1 MKTITA
7 VIVDDEPLAR
17 ERVRELLETEDDVDV
32 VGEASNGAEALT
44 MIASEEPDLVFLD
57 IQMPGL
63 DGFAVLRELGQDRMP
78 TVVFVT
84 AFDEYAMQA
93 FDAHAI
99 DYLLKPFDRER
110 FAMTLTRARDV
121 MRGRAKS
128 DLDARLASLL
138 DELQPGPSYLDRV
151 LVKTGGRSLLLR
163 VEDID
168 WIEAAGN
175 YLRLHVGRQRHL
187 LRETMA
193 GLESQLDPGRFV
205 RVHRSSMVNLERIA
219 SFEPALHGDYRI
231 TLGDGRSLT
240 LTRTYKGRMEEA
252 LGREL

>member
-17 ERVRELLETEDDVDV
+17 ERVRELLEAEEDIDI

-44 MIASEEPDLVFLD
+44 MIASDEPDLVFLD

-110 FAMTLTRARDV
+110 FVMSLTRARDV

-128 DLDARLASLL
+128 DLDTRLASLL
-138 DELQPGPSYLDRV
+138 DELKPGPSYLDRV

-193 GLESQLDPGRFV
+193 GLESQLDPSRFV

-231 TLGDGRSLT
+231 TLADGRSLT
-240 LTRTYKGRMEEA
+240 LTRTFKSRMEEA